1 MTKQA
6 IGQSGSLFL
15 AARIL
20 STLTMYSPMLI
31 AKVTNR

>member
-15 AARIL
+15 AARIF
-20 STLTMYSPMLI
+20 STLTMYSPMLTVK
-31 AKVTNR
+31 ATKR